1 LIGFF
6 INAFC
11 FGEVK
16 VTNWP
21 TLADYQSAINTPS
34 CFLDS
39 DLQQAKVSSSLI
51 QGTNTFVY
59 QMQHNN
65 KSWAVRFFLKEI
77 IDQENRYTTLSK
89 YLKSIWIPNLV
100 NFSYLAQG
108 IQINGKSFPIVKMD
122 WVQGVKLN
130 DYITKNLNNP
140 KFLMILAAQWRGLV
154 NTLRGNRL
162 SHGDLEPNN
171 ILINEQEQILLV
183 DYDSIFNPSLRGQNS
198 LELGN
203 SDFQHPQRNLQSF
216 DEKSANFSSLVI
228 YLSLRAL
235 AVDQNLWQKYHK
247 STNLIF
253 SMPDFQNPRG
263 SQLFTELKSSFDPS
277 VAALAKQL
285 EIACLMPFD
294 ATPDFESIVNQSLS
308 TTSTDIEIPP
318 TRVTG
323 GLKKPTTSPMDENI
337 RNSVANQI
345 SSSNFEHQ
353 ATSTNQAR
361 STNPIADKDIPLT
374 RVDIS
379 GELSPTKV
387 GKRGSDLNFNAQIS
401 LEDAAKGITL
411 SIKIPRLQFCQ
422 SCQGKMMMD
431 DSSKCRTCK
440 GQGKVNIENT
450 FNINIQPGVK
460 DGERLCLTGQGEV
473 SFDGGANGD
482 LYVNIVIRQH
492 HFFQRQGNDL
502 YCTVN
507 ITPEQLGQ
515 EIAFLTIDGKNIMVN
530 IPTNTTNGTLIPVA
544 GKGMPIIGESKNG
557 DLYLTANLISNKVNN
572 SQPPN
577 YSSNT
582 NQPFNNPYAP
592 YVSPLQQAQQNQRP
606 LYYPDPLNDPSNSPN
621 RTPFDNSYNPSQ
633 NMELQKIPP
642 YQQPYQM
649 PNQIPMGAEAFLDS
663 IMQQIKTNAMIAF
676 ALSVLS
682 LFCFGAIA
690 GPVSFILGGKALKLI
705 KQHNIGYDY
714 RVWAL
719 AGRYIGIF
727 SFVLNI
733 LIFLAVVFS

>member
-1 LIGFF
+1 M
-6 INAFC
+6 
-11 FGEVK
+11 
-16 VTNWP
+16 TNWP
-21 TLADYQSAINTPS
+21 TLADYQNAINTPS
-34 CFLDS
+34 CFLDP
-39 DLQQAKVSSSLI
+39 DLQKAKVISSLI
-51 QGTNTFVY
+51 QGTNALVY
-59 QMQHNN
+59 QMQNNN
-65 KSWAVRFFLKEI
+65 KSWAVRFFLKETT
-77 IDQENRYTTLSK
+77 DQENRYTTLSK

-100 NFSYLAQG
+100 SFSYLAQG
-108 IQINGKSFPIVKMD
+108 IQINGQFFPIVKMD
-122 WVQGVKLN
+122 WAQGVKLN

-140 KFLMILAAQWRGLV
+140 RALMILAAQWRGLV

-171 ILINEQEQILLV
+171 IIINEQEQISLV
-183 DYDSIFNPSLRGQNS
+183 DYDSIFNPTLRGQNS

-216 DEKSANFSSLVI
+216 DEKLADFSSLVI

-247 STNLIF
+247 NSNLIF
-253 SMPDFQNPRG
+253 SIADFQSPRN

-277 VAALAKQL
+277 VVALTKQL
-285 EIACLMPFD
+285 EIACLTAFE
-294 ATPDFESIVNQSLS
+294 ATPDFESVVNDSLS
-308 TTSTDIEIPP
+308 MPSDSLEIPP
-318 TRVTG
+318 TRVTD

-337 RNSVANQI
+337 RNLVANQI
-345 SSSNFEHQ
+345 SASNLEHQ

-361 STNPIADKDIPLT
+361 STNPIAEKDIPLT
-374 RVDIS
+374 RVDMS
-379 GELSPTKV
+379 GELPPAKVAV

-401 LEDAAKGITL
+401 LEDAARGIML
-411 SIKIPRLQFCQ
+411 PIKIPRLQFCQ
-422 SCQGKMMMD
+422 SCQGKMIMD

-440 GQGKVNIENT
+440 GQGKINIENT

-507 ITPEQLGQ
+507 ITDEQLGQ
-515 EIAFLTIDGKNIMVN
+515 EIAFLTIYGKNIMVKV
-530 IPTNTTNGTLIPVA
+530 PANTTNGTLIPVA
-544 GKGMPIIGESKNG
+544 GNGMPIVGESKNG
-557 DLYLTANLISNKVNN
+557 DLYLAANLISNKTSS
-572 SQPPN
+572 SQPN

-582 NQPFNNPYAP
+582 YQPFNNPYTP
-592 YVSPLQQAQQNQRP
+592 YASPLQQAQQNQRP

-621 RTPFDNSYNPSQ
+621 RTPFDNSYNPAQ
-633 NMELQKIPP
+633 NIQKVPP
-642 YQQPYQM
+642 YQHPYQI
-649 PNQIPMGAEAFLDS
+649 PNQMPIGSEAFLDS
-663 IMQQIKTNAMIAF
+663 VIQQIKSHAMIAF

-682 LFCFGAIA
+682 LFCFGVIA
-690 GPVSFILGGKALKLI
+690 GPVSFILSGKALKLI
-705 KQHNIGYDY
+705 AQHNIGYDY

-727 SFVLNI
+727 SFVLNVLL
-733 LIFLAVVFS
+733 LIAVVFS

>member
-1 LIGFF
+1 M
-6 INAFC
+6 
-11 FGEVK
+11 
-16 VTNWP
+16 TNWP
-21 TLADYQSAINTPS
+21 TLADYQNAINTPS
-34 CFLDS
+34 CFLDP
-39 DLQQAKVSSSLI
+39 DLQKAKVSSSLI
-51 QGTNTFVY
+51 QGSNALVY
-59 QMQHNN
+59 QMQNNN
-65 KSWAVRFFLKEI
+65 KTWAVRLFLKET
-77 IDQENRYTTLSK
+77 IDLENRYLTLSK

-100 NFSYLAQG
+100 SFNYLAQG
-108 IQINGKSFPIVKMD
+108 IQINGQTFPIVKMD
-122 WVQGVKLN
+122 WAQGTKLN
-130 DYITKNLNNP
+130 DYITKNLNNS
-140 KFLMILAAQWRGLV
+140 KVLMILAAQWRGLV

-171 ILINEQEQILLV
+171 IIINEQEQILLV

-203 SDFQHPQRNLQSF
+203 SHFQHPQRNLESF
-216 DEKSANFSSLVI
+216 DEKLADFSALVI

-247 STNLIF
+247 SDNLIF
-253 SMPDFQNPRG
+253 SSTDFQNPRG

-294 ATPDFESIVNQSLS
+294 ATSDFESIVNQSLS
-308 TTSTDIEIPP
+308 TTSTDIEIPT
-318 TRVTG
+318 TRVTD

-337 RNSVANQI
+337 KNLVANQI
-345 SSSNFEHQ
+345 SASAINNLDHQ
-353 ATSTNQAR
+353 ATSTNQVR
-361 STNPIADKDIPLT
+361 STNPIEDKEIPLT
-374 RVDIS
+374 RVDMS
-379 GELSPTKV
+379 GELSPIKV

-401 LEDAAKGITL
+401 LEDAARGITL
-411 SIKIPRLQFCQ
+411 PIKIPRLQFCQ
-422 SCQGKMMMD
+422 NCQGKMIMD
-431 DSSKCRTCK
+431 GSSKCRTCK
-440 GQGKVNIENT
+440 GLGKINIENT

-507 ITPEQLGQ
+507 ITDEQLGG
-515 EIAFLTIDGKNIMVN
+515 EIAFLTIDGKNIMVKV
-530 IPTNTTNGTLIPVA
+530 PTNTANGTLIPIA

-557 DLYLTANLISNKVNN
+557 DLYLTANLISNKVNS
-572 SQPPN
+572 SQPPD

-592 YVSPLQQAQQNQRP
+592 YVNPQQAQQNQRP

-621 RTPFDNSYNPSQ
+621 RTPFDNSYNPAQ
-633 NMELQKIPP
+633 NMQKMPP
-642 YQQPYQM
+642 YQHPYQIINRM
-649 PNQIPMGAEAFLDS
+649 PMGSEAFLDS
-663 IMQQIKTNAMIAF
+663 ILQQIKTNAMIAF

-690 GPVSFILGGKALKLI
+690 GPISFILGGKALKLI
-705 KQHNIGYDY
+705 NQHNIGYDY

-727 SFVLNI
+727 SFMLNV